1 MFSKI
6 IAMIRQVIRRML
18 PLKTVEQVEKIETPL
33 STEMINALDDWYK
46 AYCDQ
51 APWVN
56 GDTVKSMN
64 LPAMI
69 ASEVAR
75 QVTLEMEWNITGKTP
90 EKPVQKPTREE
101 DTEQGVRSAGNPD
114 DRRVAEEEELEA
126 VDNPRAV
133 YLREEFEKLMAEL
146 RKKLE
151 QGCAAGGMAVRPYPN
166 TDDGHMYFGWTMD
179 WSMYP
184 VSFDENGD
192 LKDVIFR
199 DVYQDGDITYTRL
212 ERHTFDGKN
221 VKVTQRAFKSK
232 FKDQIG
238 TEVPLTAVEQ
248 WKNLEPEATLS
259 GTEGQMFGWYK
270 VAAANNVDVDCPM
283 GVSVFHKALKVI
295 KQADLQYS
303 RLLWEFEGSE
313 LAIDVDPLALR
324 PQKPDAR
331 TGYGEP
337 IYEMPH
343 LNERLFRGVNLDEDH
358 YSVFSPAIRDTA
370 LLNGLNRLLMMIEDL
385 SGLSR
390 GTLSDAPLEART
402 ATELRILRQRTYAT
416 IADNQA
422 ALERCLRD
430 VVRAMD
436 KYATIYGLAPEGEY
450 ELSFEWDD
458 SILTDRAQEMQE
470 RLELMAQGII
480 SKAEMRQWYTG
491 ETEPQAKAAIQ
502 AIQQEVLD
510 QNMEAMMQQMQVQ
523 SQQQAMMD
531 MDNQETEPV
540 EEEETEEEEEA
551 KKVGGGDA
559 V

>member
-1 MFSKI
+1 MFTKI
-6 IAMIRQVIRRML
+6 MAMIRQVIRKML
-18 PLKTVEQVEKIETPL
+18 PLKTVEQVERIETPL
-33 STEMINALDDWYK
+33 STDMINALDLWYK
-46 AYCDQ
+46 AYCNQ

-56 GDTVKSMN
+56 EDTVKSMN
-64 LPAMI
+64 LPALI
-69 ASEVAR
+69 ASEIAR
-75 QVTLEMEWNITGKTP
+75 QVTLEMQWNITGKTP
-90 EKPVQKPTREE
+90 EKPAKQPTPER
-101 DTEQGVRSAGNPD
+101 DTEQGIRSAGNPE
-114 DRRVAEEEELEA
+114 DRLPPPEEEQLDLEP
-126 VDNPRAV
+126 VDNPRAA

-166 TDDGHMYFGWTMD
+166 TEDGHLYFGWTMD
-179 WSMYP
+179 WSLYP
-184 VSFDENGD
+184 VAFDENGN

-199 DVYQDGDITYTRL
+199 DVYQDGDVTYTRL
-212 ERHTFDGKN
+212 ERHMVDGKD

-248 WKNLEPEATLS
+248 WANLEPEAILR
-259 GTEGQMFGWYK
+259 GVDGQMFGWFK
-270 VAAANNVDVDCPM
+270 AASANNVDVECPM
-283 GVSVFHKALKVI
+283 GISVFHKALNVI
-295 KQADLQYS
+295 KQADMQYS

-324 PQKPDAR
+324 PQKPDAFS
-331 TGYGEP
+331 GAGE
-337 IYEMPH
+337 IKYELPK
-343 LNERLFRGVNLDEDH
+343 LNDRLFRGVNLDEDH
-358 YSVFSPAIRDTA
+358 YSVFSPTIRDTA

-385 SGLSR
+385 TGLSR

-416 IADNQA
+416 VADNQA

-458 SILTDRAQEMQE
+458 SILTDRAQEMSE

-491 ETEPQAKAAIQ
+491 ETEPQAKAAIK
-502 AIQQEVLD
+502 AIQDEALEQNLD
-510 QNMEAMMQQMQVQ
+510 AMMQQMQVQ
-523 SQQQAMMD
+523 SAAQTQMDIDDQAS
-531 MDNQETEPV
+531 NPV
-540 EEEETEEEEEA
+540 QA
-551 KKVGGGDA
+551 GGDA
-559 V
+559 E

>member
-6 IAMIRQVIRRML
+6 MAMIRQVIRKML
-18 PLKTVEQVEKIETPL
+18 PLKTIEQVEKIETPL
-33 STEMINALDDWYK
+33 SVDMINALDEWYK
-46 AYCDQ
+46 AYCNQ
-51 APWVN
+51 ASWVN
-56 GDTVKSMN
+56 DDTVKSMN

-69 ASEVAR
+69 ASEIAR
-75 QVTLEMEWNITGKTP
+75 QVTLEMQWNITGKTP
-90 EKPVQKPTREE
+90 EK
-101 DTEQGVRSAGNPD
+101 GPD
-114 DRRVAEEEELEA
+114 DEEAPEA
-126 VDNPRAV
+126 IDNPRSE
-133 YLREEFEKLMAEL
+133 YLRTEFEKLMAEL

-166 TDDGHMYFGWTMD
+166 TEDGHIYFGWTMD
-179 WSMYP
+179 WSLYP
-184 VSFDENGD
+184 VAFDENGD

-212 ERHTFDGKN
+212 ERHTVEGEN
-221 VKVTQRAFKSK
+221 VHVTQRVFKSK
-232 FKDQIG
+232 FKDQVG
-238 TEVPLTAVEQ
+238 QEVPLSAVDQ
-248 WKNLEPEATLS
+248 WKNLQPEATLHN
-259 GTEGQMFGWYK
+259 TEGQMFGWFK
-270 VAAANNVDVDCPM
+270 VAAANNVDVDSPM
-283 GVSVFHKALKVI
+283 GISVFHKALKVI
-295 KQADLQYS
+295 KQADMQYS

-331 TGYGEP
+331 SGYGEVK
-337 IYEMPH
+337 YELPK
-343 LNERLFRGVNLDEDH
+343 LNDRLFRGVNLDEDH
-358 YSVFSPAIRDTA
+358 YSVFSPAIRDSA

-450 ELSFEWDD
+450 EVSFEWDD
-458 SILTDRAQEMQE
+458 SILTDRAQEMSE
-470 RLELMAQGII
+470 RLELMSQGII

-491 ETEPQAKAAIQ
+491 ETEPQAKAAIK
-502 AIQQEVLD
+502 AIQDGVLE

-523 SQQQAMMD
+523 SAQMAQMD
-531 MDNQETEPV
+531 LDNQATNPV
-540 EEEETEEEEEA
+540 PGDDNTPP
-551 KKVGGGDA
+551 KNPKGDA
-559 V
+559 E

>member
-6 IAMIRQVIRRML
+6 MAMIRQVIRKML
-18 PLKTVEQVEKIETPL
+18 PLKTIEQVEKIETPL
-33 STEMINALDDWYK
+33 SVDMINALDEWYK
-46 AYCDQ
+46 AYCNQ
-51 APWVN
+51 ASWVN
-56 GDTVKSMN
+56 DDTVKSMN

-69 ASEVAR
+69 ASEIAR
-75 QVTLEMEWNITGKTP
+75 QVTLEMQWNITGKTP
-90 EKPVQKPTREE
+90 EK
-101 DTEQGVRSAGNPD
+101 GPD
-114 DRRVAEEEELEA
+114 DEEAPEA
-126 VDNPRAV
+126 IDNPRSE
-133 YLREEFEKLMAEL
+133 YLRTEFEKLMAEL

-166 TDDGHMYFGWTMD
+166 TEDGHIYFGWTMD
-179 WSMYP
+179 WSLYP
-184 VSFDENGD
+184 VAFDENGD

-212 ERHTFDGKN
+212 ERHTVEGEN
-221 VKVTQRAFKSK
+221 VHVTQRVFKSK
-232 FKDQIG
+232 FKDQVG
-238 TEVPLTAVEQ
+238 QEVPLSAVDQ
-248 WKNLEPEATLS
+248 WKNLQPEATLH
-259 GTEGQMFGWYK
+259 GTDGQMFGWFK
-270 VAAANNVDVDCPM
+270 VAAANNVDVDSPM
-283 GVSVFHKALKVI
+283 GISVFHKALKVI
-295 KQADLQYS
+295 KQADMQYS

-331 TGYGEP
+331 SGYGEVK
-337 IYEMPH
+337 YELPK
-343 LNERLFRGVNLDEDH
+343 LNDRLFRGVNLDEDH
-358 YSVFSPAIRDTA
+358 YSVFSPAIRDSA

-450 ELSFEWDD
+450 EVSFEWDD
-458 SILTDRAQEMQE
+458 SILTDRAQEMSE
-470 RLELMAQGII
+470 RLELMSQGII

-491 ETEPQAKAAIQ
+491 ETEPQAKAAIK
-502 AIQQEVLD
+502 AIQDGVLE
-510 QNMEAMMQQMQVQ
+510 QNMEAMMQRMQVQ
-523 SQQQAMMD
+523 TAQQAQTD
-531 MDNQETEPV
+531 LDNQASNPV
-540 EEEETEEEEEA
+540 PGNDNTPP
-551 KKVGGGDA
+551 KNPKGDA
-559 V
+559 E

>member
-6 IAMIRQVIRRML
+6 MAMIRQVIRKML
-18 PLKTVEQVEKIETPL
+18 PLKTIEQVEKIETPL
-33 STEMINALDDWYK
+33 SVDMINALDEWYK
-46 AYCDQ
+46 AYCNQ
-51 APWVN
+51 ASWVN
-56 GDTVKSMN
+56 DDTVKSMN

-69 ASEVAR
+69 ASEIAR
-75 QVTLEMEWNITGKTP
+75 QVTLEMQWNITGKTP
-90 EKPVQKPTREE
+90 EK
-101 DTEQGVRSAGNPD
+101 GPD
-114 DRRVAEEEELEA
+114 DEETPEA
-126 VDNPRAV
+126 IDNPRSE
-133 YLREEFEKLMAEL
+133 YLRTEFEKLMAEL

-166 TDDGHMYFGWTMD
+166 TEDGHIYFGWTMD
-179 WSMYP
+179 WSLYP
-184 VSFDENGD
+184 VAFDENGD

-212 ERHTFDGKN
+212 ERHTVEGEN
-221 VKVTQRAFKSK
+221 VHVTQRVFKSK
-232 FKDQIG
+232 FKDQVG
-238 TEVPLTAVEQ
+238 QEVPLSAVDQ
-248 WKNLEPEATLS
+248 WKNLQPEATLH
-259 GTEGQMFGWYK
+259 GTDGQMFGWFK
-270 VAAANNVDVDCPM
+270 VAAANNVDVDSPM
-283 GVSVFHKALKVI
+283 GISVFHKALKVI
-295 KQADLQYS
+295 KQADMQYS

-331 TGYGEP
+331 SGYGEVK
-337 IYEMPH
+337 YELPK
-343 LNERLFRGVNLDEDH
+343 LNDRLFRGVNLDEDH

-450 ELSFEWDD
+450 EVSFEWDD
-458 SILTDRAQEMQE
+458 SILTDRAQEMSE
-470 RLELMAQGII
+470 RLELMSQGII

-491 ETEPQAKAAIQ
+491 ETEPQAKAAIK
-502 AIQQEVLD
+502 AIQDGVLE

-523 SQQQAMMD
+523 SAQMAQTD
-531 MDNQETEPV
+531 LDNQATNPV
-540 EEEETEEEEEA
+540 PGNDNTPP
-551 KKVGGGDA
+551 KKPKGDA
-559 V
+559 E

>member
-6 IAMIRQVIRRML
+6 MAMIRQVIRKML
-18 PLKTVEQVEKIETPL
+18 PLKTIEQVEKIETPL
-33 STEMINALDDWYK
+33 SVDMINALDEWYK
-46 AYCDQ
+46 AYCNQ
-51 APWVN
+51 ASWVN
-56 GDTVKSMN
+56 DDTVKSMN

-69 ASEVAR
+69 ASEIAR
-75 QVTLEMEWNITGKTP
+75 QVTLEMQWNITGKTP
-90 EKPVQKPTREE
+90 EK
-101 DTEQGVRSAGNPD
+101 GPD
-114 DRRVAEEEELEA
+114 DEETPEA
-126 VDNPRAV
+126 VDNPRSE
-133 YLREEFEKLMAEL
+133 YLRTEFEKLMDEL

-166 TDDGHMYFGWTMD
+166 TEDGHIYFGWTMD
-179 WSMYP
+179 WSLYP
-184 VSFDENGD
+184 VAFDENGD

-212 ERHTFDGKN
+212 ERHTVVWDEQTKETG
-221 VKVTQRAFKSK
+221 VKVTQRVFKSK
-232 FKDQIG
+232 FKEQIG
-238 TEVPLTAVEQ
+238 QEVPLSAVDQ
-248 WKNLEPEATLS
+248 WKNLQPEATLH
-259 GTEGQMFGWYK
+259 GTDGQMFGWFK
-270 VAAANNVDVDCPM
+270 VAAANNVDVDSPM
-283 GVSVFHKALKVI
+283 GISVFHKALKVI
-295 KQADLQYS
+295 KQADMQYS

-331 TGYGEP
+331 SGYGEVK
-337 IYEMPH
+337 YELPK
-343 LNERLFRGVNLDEDH
+343 LNDRLFRGVNLDEDH
-358 YSVFSPAIRDTA
+358 YSVFSPAIRDSA

-450 ELSFEWDD
+450 EVSFDWDD
-458 SILTDRAQEMQE
+458 SILTDRAQEMSE
-470 RLELMAQGII
+470 RLELMSQGII

-491 ETEPQAKAAIQ
+491 ETEPQAKAAIK
-502 AIQQEVLD
+502 AIQDGVLE

-523 SQQQAMMD
+523 SARMAQMD
-531 MDNQETEPV
+531 LDNQATNPV
-540 EEEETEEEEEA
+540 PGDDNA
-551 KKVGGGDA
+551 PPKNPKGDA
-559 V
+559 E

>member
-6 IAMIRQVIRRML
+6 MAMIRQVIRKML
-18 PLKTVEQVEKIETPL
+18 PLKTIEQVEKIETPL
-33 STEMINALDDWYK
+33 SVDMINALDEWYK
-46 AYCDQ
+46 AYCNQ
-51 APWVN
+51 ASWVN
-56 GDTVKSMN
+56 DDTVKSMN

-69 ASEVAR
+69 ASEIAR
-75 QVTLEMEWNITGKTP
+75 QVTLEMQWNITGKTP
-90 EKPVQKPTREE
+90 EK
-101 DTEQGVRSAGNPD
+101 GPD
-114 DRRVAEEEELEA
+114 DEETPEA
-126 VDNPRAV
+126 VDNPRSE
-133 YLREEFEKLMAEL
+133 YLRTEFEKLMAEL

-166 TDDGHMYFGWTMD
+166 TEDGHIYFGWTMD
-179 WSMYP
+179 WSLYP
-184 VSFDENGD
+184 VAFDENGD

-212 ERHTFDGKN
+212 ERHTVEGEN
-221 VKVTQRAFKSK
+221 VHVTQRVFKSK
-232 FKDQIG
+232 FKDQVG
-238 TEVPLTAVEQ
+238 QEVPLSAVDQ
-248 WKNLEPEATLS
+248 WKNLQPEATLH
-259 GTEGQMFGWYK
+259 GTDGQMFGWFK
-270 VAAANNVDVDCPM
+270 VAAANNVDVDSPM
-283 GVSVFHKALKVI
+283 GISVFHKALKVI
-295 KQADLQYS
+295 KQADMQYS

-331 TGYGEP
+331 SGYGEVK
-337 IYEMPH
+337 YELPK
-343 LNERLFRGVNLDEDH
+343 LNDRLFRGVNLDEDH
-358 YSVFSPAIRDTA
+358 YSVFSPTIRDTA

-450 ELSFEWDD
+450 EVSFEWDD
-458 SILTDRAQEMQE
+458 SILTDRAQEMTEQ
-470 RLELMAQGII
+470 LELLSQGILG
-480 SKAEMRQWYTG
+480 KAEVRQWYTG
-491 ETEPQAKAAIQ
+491 ETEAQAKAAIK
-502 AIQQEVLD
+502 AIQDGVLE

-523 SQQQAMMD
+523 SAQMAQTD
-531 MDNQETEPV
+531 LDNQANNPV
-540 EEEETEEEEEA
+540 PGNNPPNNP
-551 KKVGGGDA
+551 KGDA
-559 V
+559 E

>member
-6 IAMIRQVIRRML
+6 MAMIRQVIRKML
-18 PLKTVEQVEKIETPL
+18 PLKTIEQVEKIETPL
-33 STEMINALDDWYK
+33 SVDMINALDEWYK
-46 AYCDQ
+46 AYCNQ
-51 APWVN
+51 ASWVN
-56 GDTVKSMN
+56 DDTVKSMN

-69 ASEVAR
+69 ASEIAR
-75 QVTLEMEWNITGKTP
+75 QVTLEMQWNITGKTP
-90 EKPVQKPTREE
+90 EK
-101 DTEQGVRSAGNPD
+101 GPD
-114 DRRVAEEEELEA
+114 DEEAPEA
-126 VDNPRAV
+126 IDNPRSE
-133 YLREEFEKLMAEL
+133 YLRTEFEKLMAEL

-166 TDDGHMYFGWTMD
+166 TEDGHIYFGWTMD
-179 WSMYP
+179 WSLYP
-184 VSFDENGD
+184 VAFDENGD

-212 ERHTFDGKN
+212 ERHTVEGEN
-221 VKVTQRAFKSK
+221 VHVTQRVFKSK
-232 FKDQIG
+232 FKDQVG
-238 TEVPLTAVEQ
+238 QEVPLSAVDQ
-248 WKNLEPEATLS
+248 WKNLQPEATLH
-259 GTEGQMFGWYK
+259 GTDGQMFGWFK
-270 VAAANNVDVDCPM
+270 VAAANNVDVDSPM
-283 GVSVFHKALKVI
+283 GISVFHKALKVI
-295 KQADLQYS
+295 KQADMQYS

-331 TGYGEP
+331 SGYGEVK
-337 IYEMPH
+337 YELPK
-343 LNERLFRGVNLDEDH
+343 LNDRLFRGVNLDEDH
-358 YSVFSPAIRDTA
+358 YSVFSPAIRDSA

-450 ELSFEWDD
+450 EVSFEWDD
-458 SILTDRAQEMQE
+458 SILTDRAQEMSE
-470 RLELMAQGII
+470 RLELMSQGII

-491 ETEPQAKAAIQ
+491 ETEPQAKAAIK
-502 AIQQEVLD
+502 AIQDGVLE

-523 SQQQAMMD
+523 SAQMAQMD
-531 MDNQETEPV
+531 LDNQATNPV
-540 EEEETEEEEEA
+540 PGNDNTPP
-551 KKVGGGDA
+551 KNPKGDA
-559 V
+559 E

>member
-1 MFSKI
+1 MFSRLM
-6 IAMIRQVIRRML
+6 AFIRQVIRKML
-18 PLKTVEQVEKIETPL
+18 PLKTVEQVEQIETPL
-33 STEMINALDDWYK
+33 SADMVNALDDWYK

-69 ASEVAR
+69 ASEIAR
-75 QVTLEMEWNITGKTP
+75 QVTLEMQWNITGKTP
-90 EKPVQKPTREE
+90 EKPVEMPTR
-101 DTEQGVRSAGNPD
+101 DTEQGIRGAGDPE
-114 DRRVAEEEELEA
+114 DRREEEVEEPTPEEL
-126 VDNPRAV
+126 DNPRAE
-133 YLREEFEKLMAEL
+133 YLRNEFEKLMAEL

-166 TDDGHMYFGWTMD
+166 ADDGHIYFGWTMD
-179 WSMYP
+179 WSLYP

-212 ERHTFDGKN
+212 ERHTIEGN
-221 VKVTQRAFKSK
+221 GVHVTQRAFKSK

-248 WKNLEPEATLS
+248 WKNLEPEATLQ
-259 GTEGQMFGWYK
+259 GTDGQMFGWFK
-270 VAAANNVDVDCPM
+270 VAAANNVDVDSPM
-283 GVSVFHKALKVI
+283 GISVFHKALKVI

-331 TGYGEP
+331 TGAGELK
-337 IYEMPH
+337 YELPK

-358 YSVFSPAIRDTA
+358 YSVFSPTIRDTA

-436 KYATIYGLAPEGEY
+436 KYATIYNLAPEGEY

-458 SILTDRAQEMQE
+458 SILTDRAQEMSE

-480 SKAEMRQWYTG
+480 SRAEMRQWYTG

-502 AIQQEVLD
+502 AIQQEAQN
-510 QNMEAMMQQMQVQ
+510 QNMDAMIQQMRVRSMLQTQ
-523 SQQQAMMD
+523 TD
-531 MDNQETEPV
+531 LDDQETEPV
-540 EEEETEEEEEA
+540 ETEKEDNQEQPRR
-551 KKVGGGDA
+551 GDA
-559 V
+559 E

>member
-1 MFSKI
+1 MFTKI
-6 IAMIRQVIRRML
+6 MAMIRQVIRRML
-18 PLKTVEQVEKIETPL
+18 PLKTVEQVERIETPL
-33 STEMINALDDWYK
+33 SADMINALDEWYK

-51 APWVN
+51 SPWVN

-69 ASEVAR
+69 ASEIAR
-75 QVTLEMEWNITGKTP
+75 QVTLEMQWNITGKTQDREQP
-90 EKPVQKPTREE
+90 EPDENTEEPT
-101 DTEQGVRSAGNPD
+101 P
-114 DRRVAEEEELEA
+114 EEL
-126 VDNPRAV
+126 DNPRAE
-133 YLREEFEKLMAEL
+133 YLRNEFEKLMAEL
-146 RKKLE
+146 RKRLE

-166 TDDGHMYFGWTMD
+166 TDDGHIYFGWTMD
-179 WSMYP
+179 WSLYP

-199 DVYQDGDITYTRL
+199 DVYQDGEITYTRL
-212 ERHTFDGKN
+212 ERHTVEGDR

-238 TEVPLTAVEQ
+238 TEVPLTAVDQ
-248 WKNLEPEATLS
+248 WKNLEPEATLV
-259 GTEGQMFGWYK
+259 GTDGQMFGWFK
-270 VAAANNVDVDCPM
+270 VASANNVDVDSPM
-283 GVSVFHKALKVI
+283 GISVFHKALKVI

-324 PQKPDAR
+324 PQKPDSR
-331 TGYGEP
+331 TGAGELK
-337 IYEMPH
+337 YEMPK

-436 KYATIYGLAPEGEY
+436 KYATIYHLAPEGEY

-510 QNMEAMMQQMQVQ
+510 QNMDAMMQQMQVQ
-523 SQQQAMMD
+523 SMQMAQTD
-531 MDNQETEPV
+531 LDNQETVPV
-540 EEEETEEEEEA
+540 EAEDEQKENEEQP
-551 KKVGGGDA
+551 KRGD
-559 V
+559 VV

>member
-1 MFSKI
+1 MFSKLM
-6 IAMIRQVIRRML
+6 AFIRQVIRRML
-18 PLKTVEQVEKIETPL
+18 PLKTVEQVERIETPL
-33 STEMINALDDWYK
+33 SADMINALDEWYK

-69 ASEVAR
+69 ASEIAR
-75 QVTLEMEWNITGKTP
+75 QVTLEMQWNITGKQPEPDENGEEPTP
-90 EKPVQKPTREE
+90 E
-101 DTEQGVRSAGNPD
+101 
-114 DRRVAEEEELEA
+114 EL
-126 VDNPRAV
+126 DNPRAK

-166 TDDGHMYFGWTMD
+166 TDDGHIYFGWTMD
-179 WSMYP
+179 WSLYP
-184 VSFDENGD
+184 VAFDENGN

-212 ERHTFDGKN
+212 ERHTIEGN
-221 VKVTQRAFKSK
+221 GVHVTQRAFKSK
-232 FKDQIG
+232 FKDQLG
-238 TEVPLTAVEQ
+238 SEVPLTAVEQ
-248 WKNLEPEATLS
+248 WKNLEPEATLQ
-259 GTEGQMFGWYK
+259 GTDGQMFGWYK
-270 VAAANNVDVDCPM
+270 VAAANNVDVDSPM
-283 GVSVFHKALKVI
+283 GISVFHKALRVI

-331 TGYGEP
+331 TGAGELK
-337 IYEMPH
+337 YEMPK

-358 YSVFSPAIRDTA
+358 YNVFSPTIRDA
-370 LLNGLNRLLMMIEDL
+370 SLLNGLNRLLMMIEDL

-436 KYATIYGLAPEGEY
+436 KYTTIYKLAPEGEY

-458 SILTDRAQEMQE
+458 SILTDKAQEMSE
-470 RLELMAQGII
+470 RLELMSQGVI
-480 SKAEMRQWYTG
+480 SRVEMRQWYTG

-502 AIQQEVLD
+502 AIQDEALN
-510 QNMEAMMQQMQVQ
+510 QNMNAMMQQMQLR
-523 SQQQAMMD
+523 SMQQAQTD
-531 MDNQETEPV
+531 LDNQETEPV
-540 EEEETEEEEEA
+540 RTEDDQPER
-551 KKVGGGDA
+551 GDA
-559 V
+559 E

>member
-6 IAMIRQVIRRML
+6 MAMIRQVIRKML
-18 PLKTVEQVEKIETPL
+18 PLKTIEQVEKIETPL
-33 STEMINALDDWYK
+33 SVDMINALDEWYK
-46 AYCDQ
+46 AYCNQ
-51 APWVN
+51 ASWVN
-56 GDTVKSMN
+56 DDTVKSMN

-69 ASEVAR
+69 ASEIAR
-75 QVTLEMEWNITGKTP
+75 QVTLEMQWNITGKTP
-90 EKPVQKPTREE
+90 EK
-101 DTEQGVRSAGNPD
+101 GPD
-114 DRRVAEEEELEA
+114 DEETPEA
-126 VDNPRAV
+126 IDNPRSE
-133 YLREEFEKLMAEL
+133 YLRTEFEKLMAEL

-166 TDDGHMYFGWTMD
+166 TEDGHIYFGWTMD
-179 WSMYP
+179 WSLYP
-184 VSFDENGD
+184 VAFDENGD

-212 ERHTFDGKN
+212 ERHTVEGKN
-221 VKVTQRAFKSK
+221 VHVTQRVFKSK
-232 FKDQIG
+232 FKDQVG
-238 TEVPLTAVEQ
+238 QEVPLSAVDQ
-248 WKNLEPEATLS
+248 WKNLQPEATLH
-259 GTEGQMFGWYK
+259 GTDGQMFGWFK
-270 VAAANNVDVDCPM
+270 VAAANNVDVDSPM
-283 GVSVFHKALKVI
+283 GISVFHKALKVI
-295 KQADLQYS
+295 KQADMQYS

-331 TGYGEP
+331 SGYGEVK
-337 IYEMPH
+337 YELPK
-343 LNERLFRGVNLDEDH
+343 LNDRLFRGVNLDEDH
-358 YSVFSPAIRDTA
+358 YSVFSPTIRDSA

-450 ELSFEWDD
+450 EVSFEWDD
-458 SILTDRAQEMQE
+458 SILTDRAQEMSE
-470 RLELMAQGII
+470 RLELMSQGII

-491 ETEPQAKAAIQ
+491 ETEPQARAAIK
-502 AIQQEVLD
+502 AIQDGVLE

-523 SQQQAMMD
+523 SAQMAQMD
-531 MDNQETEPV
+531 LDNQATNPV
-540 EEEETEEEEEA
+540 PGDNDTPP
-551 KKVGGGDA
+551 KNPKGDA
-559 V
+559 E